1 MGQSQRSQRR
11 NGRKT
16 GAVLDLSSASGEARA
31 RNANNP
37 YHRAAGFY
45 DLNLS
50 LPVISSIRRQEARAV
65 ADLVSAYAN
74 PQGRALEIGPGTGF
88 YTIKLARLFGEVMA
102 VEDSSTMAGLL
113 QEKLNGAGVTNVTIA
128 NCDFMSRPME
138 GRFDVAV
145 AIGVLDYVSDPA
157 TFVARMCAAAD
168 RAAIFTTPHRGLWGK
183 CFVAANRLRGTSVY
197 CHDRVSP
204 NRWAPEWRCV
214 VHEVGLKTPLTK
226 GMTLVAA
233 LERP

>member
-1 MGQSQRSQRR
+1 MVVDAPSVVS
-11 NGRKT
+11 
-16 GAVLDLSSASGEARA
+16 EARG

-37 YHRAAGFY
+37 YHRGAGLY
-45 DLNLS
+45 ELNLS

-65 ADLVSAYAN
+65 VDLVSTYAN
-74 PQGRALEIGPGTGF
+74 PGGRALEIGPGTGF
-88 YTIKLARLFGEVMA
+88 YTIELARLFREVVA

-113 QEKLNGAGVTNVTIA
+113 REKLNGARVSNVTIA
-128 NCDFMSRPME
+128 NCDFMTKPVE

-145 AIGVLDYVSDPA
+145 AIGVLDYVGDPA
-157 TFVARMCAAAD
+157 AFVAKMCAAAD
-168 RAAIFTTPHRGLWGK
+168 RAVILTAPHRGLWGK

-197 CHDRVSP
+197 CYDHLTP

>member
-1 MGQSQRSQRR
+1 MGQSQRDQR
-11 NGRKT
+11 GVERKA
-16 GAVLDLSSASGEARA
+16 GVVLDSSPAASEARA
-31 RNANNP
+31 KNANNP

-45 DLNLS
+45 ELSLS
-50 LPVISSIRRQEARAV
+50 LPVISFIRRQEARAV
-65 ADLVSAYAN
+65 ADLVSTYAN

-88 YTIKLARLFGEVMA
+88 YTIELARQFREVVA
-102 VEDSSTMAGLL
+102 VEDSATMAGLL
-113 QEKLNGAGVTNVTIA
+113 REKLYGAGVSNVAIA
-128 NCDFMSRPME
+128 NCDFMSRPVE

-157 TFVARMCAAAD
+157 AFVARMCAAAD
-168 RAAIFTTPHRGLWGK
+168 RAVIFTTPHRGLWGK

-197 CHDRVSP
+197 CHDCLSP